1 MLDWAPLHNKF
12 EDKQDMRIAVLL
24 HGLTGGSN
32 SNYMKDCALSCY
44 RNGFRTVIVNMRG
57 INSELKVELK
67 KQKLQFM
74 G

>member
-1 MLDWAPLHNKF
+1 
-12 EDKQDMRIAVLL
+12 MRIAVLL

-57 INSELKVELK
+57 INSELLTPQYENFGTTEDL
-67 KQKLQFM
+67 
-74 G
+74 